1 MPVGSY
7 PLLSK
12 KHNQNGKI
20 VIVNLQPTRLDNRAD
35 LIINAK
41 IDVIFQILFDKHFK
55 LKIEID
61 EYYLSQENNQ
71 VDTKNKLTLNYS
83 YVYTYIKKEE
93 EKAINLEDNKQKM
106 IKNEPNQP
114 DLVLILNGKR
124 KSGKDY
130 VYKKLIEHLQNQ
142 KPDVFNFTII
152 TLSAPLKQMY
162 AQENGLNYERLLD
175 SSDYKE
181 TYRLD
186 MIKWS
191 DSKREQN
198 PFIFCQKAIE
208 QPLEQV
214 CLNDKSNQLNV
225 WIVSDARRKTDLNF
239 FSENFPSQ
247 IKTVQIHAEDSI
259 RQERNWIFTEG
270 ILCLFICYKYK
281 KNHSENEN
289 RCGRFNFR
297 M

>member
-1 MPVGSY
+1 
-7 PLLSK
+7 
-12 KHNQNGKI
+12 
-20 VIVNLQPTRLDNRAD
+20 
-35 LIINAK
+35 
-41 IDVIFQILFDKHFK
+41 
-55 LKIEID
+55 
-61 EYYLSQENNQ
+61 
-71 VDTKNKLTLNYS
+71 
-83 YVYTYIKKEE
+83 
-93 EKAINLEDNKQKM
+93 M

-114 DLVLILNGKR
+114 DLVLVLNGKR

-142 KPDVFNFTII
+142 KPDVFNFKII

-162 AQENGLNYERLLD
+162 AQENELNYERLLD

-247 IKTVQIHAEDSI
+247 IKTVQIHAEDFV

-270 ILCLFICYKYK
+270 TFFCLYICYKYK
-281 KNHSENEN
+281 KNHFKNIN

>member
-12 KHNQNGKI
+12 KHIQNGKI
-20 VIVNLQPTRLDNRAD
+20 VIVNLQPTRLDNKAD

-41 IDVIFQILFDKHFK
+41 IDLIFQILFDKHFK

-61 EYYLSQENNQ
+61 EYYLSKENNQ

-114 DLVLILNGKR
+114 DLVLVLNGKR

-142 KPDVFNFTII
+142 KPDVFNFKII

-162 AQENGLNYERLLD
+162 AQENE
-175 SSDYKE
+175 
-181 TYRLD
+181 
-186 MIKWS
+186 
-191 DSKREQN
+191 
-198 PFIFCQKAIE
+198 
-208 QPLEQV
+208 
-214 CLNDKSNQLNV
+214 
-225 WIVSDARRKTDLNF
+225 LNF
-239 FSENFPSQ
+239 LNSVSNSSRACDV
-247 IKTVQIHAEDSI
+247 TNAA
-259 RQERNWIFTEG
+259 RTIFV
-270 ILCLFICYKYK
+270 LAALVCKCVSLK
-281 KNHSENEN
+281 
-289 RCGRFNFR
+289 
-297 M
+297 